1 MAYKILFIFFEVI
14 KVKEIGEKLKDA
26 RESMGISLEE
36 AAEDLKLKS
45 SQIQNIE
52 EGNIEAF
59 KDVFYLKYF
68 IKDYSKYLGLKYE
81 DMVDEFNEFLFDYTS
96 KISLKDIKEAQK
108 KGVKEE
114 NENRVASPYTASTEK
129 AKLVIPVYVYGI
141 IVILL
146 LIIGYFVFSLFN
158 NKENEE
164 DKPIEAA
171 YINLE
176 VL

>member
-1 MAYKILFIFFEVI
+1 M
-14 KVKEIGEKLKDA
+14 KEIGEKLKDA